1 MDDESRTRLA
11 ELLACQLDYFDDLG
25 RPLLVGEAK
34 SLYFLAMA
42 VTTGVDQSK
51 AAEDYPPPLPLNAR
65 I

>member
-11 ELLACQLDYFDDLG
+11 ELLVCQLDYLSDLG

-42 VTTGVDQSK
+42 VSASIDKSK
-51 AAEDYPPPLPLNAR
+51 AAEDD
-65 I
+65 